1 MHSGTP
7 IESCFLPKDCPWIQC
22 PRSLAP
28 RSQQCNTE
36 PAMLPPTHTSNV
48 LEQDQPRRPSAPR
61 SQPPR
66 TPRHDSTACIS
77 PKKPYSPNNASAR
90 HGTRSSG
97 ARPVFSGSCSL
108 GADVW
113 DMNDTCF
120 VLEWNSSSHLARAK
134 RHEFLI
140 TEDPPNLDG
149 DQHTVFPE
157 TYNNPKSSWKS
168 TFVTQ
173 PAGCSVGLDRC
184 FERRECVRRMAKARD
199 GMDSGPARGSTRVA
213 REHYDRS

>member
-1 MHSGTP
+1 
-7 IESCFLPKDCPWIQC
+7 
-22 PRSLAP
+22 
-28 RSQQCNTE
+28 
-36 PAMLPPTHTSNV
+36 
-48 LEQDQPRRPSAPR
+48 
-61 SQPPR
+61 
-66 TPRHDSTACIS
+66 
-77 PKKPYSPNNASAR
+77 
-90 HGTRSSG
+90 
-97 ARPVFSGSCSL
+97 
-108 GADVW
+108 
-113 DMNDTCF
+113 MNDTCF

-199 GMDSGPARGSTRVA
+199 GMDSGPAHGSTRIDKSGSLTLRQVLKSRLWVRLRVFKTRYA
-213 REHYDRS
+213 SSLEIRGLESPGR